1 MRKALVHLGRHVV
14 WKGGGWGE
22 GGEVMRS
29 VFHFFFVPENSLSG
43 DWLRVLV
50 CILPVGPSKR

>member
-1 MRKALVHLGRHVV
+1 MVLLGRHAV
-14 WKGGGWGE
+14 WKGDGWGE

-29 VFHFFFVPENSLSG
+29 VFHFFFVPENSLGG

-50 CILPVGPSKR
+50 CILPVGSSKR

>member
-1 MRKALVHLGRHVV
+1 M
-14 WKGGGWGE
+14 GGGR
-22 GGEVMRS
+22 GGRGGRGS
-29 VFHFFFVPENSLSG
+29 DAICISIFFVPENSLSG